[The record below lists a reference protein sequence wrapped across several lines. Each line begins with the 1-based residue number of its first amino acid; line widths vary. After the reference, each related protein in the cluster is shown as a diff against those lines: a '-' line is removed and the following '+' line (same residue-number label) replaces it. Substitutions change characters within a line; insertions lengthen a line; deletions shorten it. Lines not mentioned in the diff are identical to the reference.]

1 MYLNTIM
8 KILITGR
15 RMQKKSIRE
24 PCTSMHMVGDATL
37 LSVKMD
43 ENSQNQ
49 GMWVKK
55 TRKQIHSK
63 SLQKE
68 MHPYQHLDFGL
79 ETHG

>member
-1 MYLNTIM
+1 
-8 KILITGR
+8 
-15 RMQKKSIRE
+15 
-24 PCTSMHMVGDATL
+24 MHMVGDATL

-79 ETHG
+79 ETPG